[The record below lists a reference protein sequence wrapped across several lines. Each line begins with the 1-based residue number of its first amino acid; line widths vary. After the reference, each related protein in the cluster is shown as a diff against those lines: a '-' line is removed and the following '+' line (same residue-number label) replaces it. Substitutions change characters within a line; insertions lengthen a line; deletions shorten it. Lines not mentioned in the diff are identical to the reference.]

1 MTCNRNWSGTA
12 DCRCSCNE
20 IQHELGLTNID
31 FGFKGD
37 NRYESN
43 TVGFKYIG
51 WAINFL
57 QLRLFSRELPFK
69 CSTTAQPQIASLNV
83 KNKDEQFNYSNFKM
97 QAPRLMRK
105 TSILKPEINFLRASP
120 QKDIESG

>member
-1 MTCNRNWSGTA
+1 MPFVAVDQVANTNVLRLQGAPAGHFPTSY
-12 DCRCSCNE
+12 E
-20 IQHELGLTNID
+20 LPLIQHELGLTNID

-57 QLRLFSRELPFK
+57 QLRLF
-69 CSTTAQPQIASLNV
+69 
-83 KNKDEQFNYSNFKM
+83 
-97 QAPRLMRK
+97 
-105 TSILKPEINFLRASP
+105 
-120 QKDIESG
+120 